1 MSVGDVVSGGDT
13 DTVQF
18 AWSAGEGGVM
28 RMTWRE
34 HLLYELEVAFDS

>member
-1 MSVGDVVSGGDT
+1 MSVSDALSSGET

-34 HLLYELEVAFDS
+34 HLLCELDVAFGG